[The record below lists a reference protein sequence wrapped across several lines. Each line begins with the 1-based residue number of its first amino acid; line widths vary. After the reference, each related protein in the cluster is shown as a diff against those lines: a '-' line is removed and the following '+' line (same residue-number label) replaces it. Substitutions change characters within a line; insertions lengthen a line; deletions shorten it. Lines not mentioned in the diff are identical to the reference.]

1 MWILSLPNVINLPE
15 FSQRKKWKAAQVRDP
30 CAKRDFSVAKRRVSM
45 EMQPY
50 VITVD
55 DSLAS
60 AATMPT
66 AAAVPEGGG
75 EDGYRTVLDS
85 IACSTQPCIGV
96 YVAGDSLAPT
106 AGGRTGRR
114 GSLVVF
120 AAWAMAK
127 LGHNLSVVLLIGMDQ
142 SIC

>member
-60 AATMPT
+60 TATMPT

-75 EDGYRTVLDS
+75 KDGYRTVLDS

>member
-1 MWILSLPNVINLPE
+1 M
-15 FSQRKKWKAAQVRDP
+15 
-30 CAKRDFSVAKRRVSM
+30 AKRRVSM

-60 AATMPT
+60 TATMPT

-85 IACSTQPCIGV
+85 IPCSTQPCIGV
-96 YVAGDSLAPT
+96 YVAGDSIAPT

>member
-1 MWILSLPNVINLPE
+1 MESRTSAGSVCEIGFFGDKTACFDGN
-15 FSQRKKWKAAQVRDP
+15 AAVRNH
-30 CAKRDFSVAKRRVSM
+30 RRR
-45 EMQPY
+45 QLG
-50 VITVD
+50 VD
-55 DSLAS
+55 GYDADGG
-60 AATMPT
+60 
-66 AAAVPEGGG
+66 AVPEGGG
-75 EDGYRTVLDS
+75 EDGYRTVLDR

-120 AAWAMAK
+120 AAWAIAK

>member
-1 MWILSLPNVINLPE
+1 M
-15 FSQRKKWKAAQVRDP
+15 
-30 CAKRDFSVAKRRVSM
+30 AKRRVSM

-60 AATMPT
+60 TATMPT

-127 LGHNLSVVLLIGMDQ
+127 LFYLLEWIRVFAELSVAAVDIFSWCFFSQCIYLWVLSFGVNKLEN
-142 SIC
+142 SAK

>member
-1 MWILSLPNVINLPE
+1 M
-15 FSQRKKWKAAQVRDP
+15 RDP

-50 VITVD
+50 VITVGVD

-60 AATMPT
+60 TATMP
-66 AAAVPEGGG
+66 AVPEGGG

>member
-1 MWILSLPNVINLPE
+1 M
-15 FSQRKKWKAAQVRDP
+15 RDP

-60 AATMPT
+60 TATM
-66 AAAVPEGGG
+66 AAVPEGGG